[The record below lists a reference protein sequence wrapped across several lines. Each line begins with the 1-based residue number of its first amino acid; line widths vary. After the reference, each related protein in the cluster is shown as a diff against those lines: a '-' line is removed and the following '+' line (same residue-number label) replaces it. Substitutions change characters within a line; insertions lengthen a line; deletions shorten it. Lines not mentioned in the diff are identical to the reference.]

1 MNSLPRPEERQ
12 NVIILLSGGIDSA
25 ACVHYYLKE
34 KFSPEAL
41 FIGYGQAA
49 MEKEYESAKKIAS
62 YYNIKLDVIKVEILN
77 RFGQGEIKGRN
88 AFFIMVCL
96 MKYST
101 FSGLISLGIHAGVP
115 YYDSTVEF
123 VSDMKTLLDKYTDG
137 RIRIDAPFLHWQ
149 KPMIYEYC
157 KKNKVPIELT
167 YSCELGKEP
176 PCGQCRSCL
185 DRKALDVS

>member
-1 MNSLPRPEERQ
+1 MNSVPKPKERE

-34 KFSPEAL
+34 KFSPQAL
-41 FIGYGQAA
+41 FINYGQAA
-49 MEKEYESAKKIAS
+49 MEKEYESAREIAS
-62 YYNIKLDVIKVEILN
+62 YYNIKLDVVKVDTSN

-88 AFFIMVCL
+88 AFFILVSL
-96 MKYST
+96 MRYST

-115 YYDSTVEF
+115 YYDTTVEF

-137 RIRIDAPFLHWQ
+137 RIRIDAPFLNWQ

-157 KKNKVPIELT
+157 RENKVPIKLT
-167 YSCELGKEP
+167 YSCELGTDP

-185 DRKALDVS
+185 DREILNVS